1 MFVKQTADDLNDGH
15 GDNFRRILP
24 HFRRVRRLGEFQAG
38 IQRLNDA
45 NVDVG
50 EVGVFAVG
58 HAHAHFVRSGHFGR
72 VRIGHADETARFV
85 ECEFAVF
92 VARDDGIT
100 VETDVDLL

>member
-1 MFVKQTADDLNDGH
+1 MVQMRSSCNSHHSEKRRRVEYGKGQMFVKQTADDLNDGY
-15 GDNFRRILP
+15 GDDFRRILP

-72 VRIGHADETARFV
+72 VRIGHAD
-85 ECEFAVF
+85 
-92 VARDDGIT
+92 
-100 VETDVDLL
+100 